1 MLDMLT
7 RAATGDTPA
16 TGGTAPLAMA
26 YRGPERRGATL
37 TLWRWLAAALDEID
51 YGIVLVGVDGLAKH
65 ANQAALSELDAQHP
79 LVLLH
84 GQLRAR
90 RGGGDAQILH
100 AALHD
105 AQRRGLRKLL
115 TLGEGALQVS
125 ISVVPLG
132 MPGATLVIL
141 GKRQMGAELAVQG
154 FARLHRLTPGEARVL
169 AALCSGSRPAEIAA
183 EHGVALSTVRSQISS
198 IRLKTGAASIRAL
211 LAQVAVLPP
220 LMGRLR
226 SGAERLPSALHGMA
240 LA

>member
-1 MLDMLT
+1 MFDLLS
-7 RAATGDTPA
+7 RVAASDAPSPTVPPA
-16 TGGTAPLAMA
+16 HNQP

-37 TLWRWLAAALDEID
+37 TLWRWLSAALDEID
-51 YGIVLVGVDGLAKH
+51 YGIVLVGANGAAHH
-65 ANQAALSELDAQHP
+65 ANEAALAELDAQHP

-84 GQLRAR
+84 GELRAR
-90 RGGGDAQILH
+90 RNADAQQLL

-105 AQRRGLRKLL
+105 AQARGLRRLL
-115 TLGEGALQVS
+115 TFGEGAQQVS
-125 ISVVPLG
+125 VSVVPLG

-141 GKRQMGAELAVQG
+141 GKRQMGADLAVQG
-154 FARLHRLTPGEARVL
+154 FARLHRLTGGETRVL
-169 AALCSGSRPAEIAA
+169 AALCAGSRPSEIAA

-226 SGAERLPSALHGMA
+226 SGAERLPVPHGMA

>member
-1 MLDMLT
+1 MLDFLT
-7 RAATGDTPA
+7 RAAAGDTPA
-16 TGGTAPLAMA
+16 TGGTAPLAVA

-65 ANQAALSELDAQHP
+65 VNQAALSELDAQHP

-90 RGGGDAQILH
+90 RGGDAQTLH
-100 AALHD
+100 VALHD

-115 TLGEGALQVS
+115 TLGEGAQQVS

-226 SGAERLPSALHGMA
+226 SSHEGLTAALHGLA

>member
-1 MLDMLT
+1 MFDLLS
-7 RAATGDTPA
+7 RAAASDAPSHPA
-16 TGGTAPLAMA
+16 PAAHDLP

-37 TLWRWLAAALDEID
+37 TLWRWLSAALDEID
-51 YGIVLVGVDGLAKH
+51 YGIVLVGAGGAAHHV
-65 ANQAALSELDAQHP
+65 NEAALAELDAQHP

-84 GQLRAR
+84 GELRAR
-90 RGGGDAQILH
+90 RSCDAQQLH

-105 AQRRGLRKLL
+105 AQDRGLRRLL
-115 TLGEGALQVS
+115 TLGEGAQQVS
-125 ISVVPLG
+125 VSVVPLG

-141 GKRQMGAELAVQG
+141 GKRQMGADLAVHG
-154 FARLHRLTPGEARVL
+154 FARLHRLTAGEARVL
-169 AALCSGSRPAEIAA
+169 AALCAGSRPSEIAA
-183 EHGVALSTVRSQISS
+183 VHSVALSTVRSQISS

>member
-16 TGGTAPLAMA
+16 TGGTAPLATA

-90 RGGGDAQILH
+90 RGGDAQMLH
-100 AALHD
+100 VALHD

-115 TLGEGALQVS
+115 TLGEGAQQVS

-226 SGAERLPSALHGMA
+226 SNHEGLTATLHGLA

>member
-1 MLDMLT
+1 MFDLLSRVAVSDAPSP
-7 RAATGDTPA
+7 AAPA
-16 TGGTAPLAMA
+16 SPERP

-37 TLWRWLAAALDEID
+37 TLWRWLSAALDEID
-51 YGIVLVGVDGLAKH
+51 YGIVLVGADGAAHH
-65 ANQAALSELDAQHP
+65 ANEAALAELDAQHP

-84 GQLRAR
+84 GELRAR
-90 RGGGDAQILH
+90 RNADAQQLL

-105 AQRRGLRKLL
+105 AQARGLRRLL
-115 TLGEGALQVS
+115 TFGEGAQQVS
-125 ISVVPLG
+125 VSVVPLG

-141 GKRQMGAELAVQG
+141 GKRQMGADLAVQG
-154 FARLHRLTPGEARVL
+154 FARLHRLTGGETRVL
-169 AALCSGSRPAEIAA
+169 AALCAGSRPSEIAV

-226 SGAERLPSALHGMA
+226 SGAERLPVLHGMA
-240 LA
+240 FA

>member
-1 MLDMLT
+1 MFDLLS
-7 RAATGDTPA
+7 RVAASDAPSPTVPPA
-16 TGGTAPLAMA
+16 HDQP

-37 TLWRWLAAALDEID
+37 TLWRWLSAALDEID
-51 YGIVLVGVDGLAKH
+51 YGIVLVGANGAAHH
-65 ANQAALSELDAQHP
+65 ANEAALAELDAQHP

-84 GQLRAR
+84 GELRAR
-90 RGGGDAQILH
+90 RNADAQQLL

-105 AQRRGLRKLL
+105 AQARGLRRLL
-115 TLGEGALQVS
+115 TFGEGAQQVS
-125 ISVVPLG
+125 VSVVPLG

-141 GKRQMGAELAVQG
+141 GKRQMGADLAVQG
-154 FARLHRLTPGEARVL
+154 FARLHRLTGGETRVL
-169 AALCSGSRPAEIAA
+169 AALCAGSRPSEIAA

-226 SGAERLPSALHGMA
+226 SGAERLPVPHGMA